1 MMKRI
6 VSLTVAV
13 LLIAALFAGCSSGPE
28 GTYKVKTIDGEEY
41 SKYVD
46 MLVGLM
52 TAFGGDEMKVDA
64 DQMKSM
70 LEKAGSFTLK
80 SDGVVEMFDVNEED
94 WTETSKTGVWKL
106 DGEKISITIEGK
118 TMEGT
123 LKDGEITITEKDEES
138 GKTRVRV
145 LGK

>member
-28 GTYKVKTIDGEEY
+28 GTYKVKTINGEEY
-41 SKYVD
+41 SQYVD
-46 MLVGLM
+46 MMVGLM
-52 TAFGGDEMKVDA
+52 SVFGGDEMKVDA

-80 SDGVVEMFDVNEED
+80 SDGVVEQFDVNEDD
-94 WTETSKTGVWKL
+94 WTETTKTGTWKL
-106 DGEKISITIEGK
+106 DGEKLTITVDGK

-123 LKDGEITITEKDEES
+123 LKDGEITITKD
-138 GKTRVRV
+138 GKTTV